1 MKTKTYIILSLV
13 FLCGILISKASITE
27 TEPCSGYEKG
37 TLTLKNGKTR
47 EAYIYIDYCNPH
59 LFQMGLRT
67 IDEKTYKRYVKGKKI
82 KKKSIE
88 KYKIKEIRSFVLDS
102 GKEFRQVKYAN
113 LFSPKNTDK
122 LPRRQLLE
130 VVADGKI
137 TIFKRGYRTRNG
149 FIYKPVMDAV
159 LEGGATHVEFMRDN
173 FEILYQKDKSKNPKN
188 IRNANLKNLFGDNP
202 EVLQKFQD
210 GDYSFRIEFQR
221 EATFSANC
229 DRAFLDA
236 LLEMVHEYNGNVQ
249 EVITASYYQN

>member
-1 MKTKTYIILSLV
+1 MKLKTNLIILLL
-13 FLCGILISKASITE
+13 FLGGVLSTSASTTE
-27 TEPCSGYEKG
+27 PEPCSGYEKG
-37 TLTLKNGKTR
+37 TLTMKNGKTR

-59 LFQMGLRT
+59 LFQMGVRT
-67 IDEKTYKRYVKGKKI
+67 IDEKTYKRYAKGKKI

-88 KYKIKEIRSFVLDS
+88 KYKVKEIRSFVLDS
-102 GKEFRQVKYAN
+102 GKEFRQIKYAN
-113 LFSPKNTDK
+113 LFSQKNTDK

-188 IRNANLKNLFGDNP
+188 IRNANLKTLFGDNH
-202 EVLQKFQD
+202 EVLQRFQN
-210 GDYSFRIEFQR
+210 GDYDFRIQFQR
-221 EATFSANC
+221 EASFSANC
-229 DRAFLDA
+229 DRAFLEA
-236 LLEMVHEYNGNVQ
+236 LLEMVHDYNGTIQ
-249 EVITASYYQN
+249 EEVVSYYQN

>member
-1 MKTKTYIILSLV
+1 MKPKTNLIILLV
-13 FLCGILISKASITE
+13 FLAGILNTTASTTE
-27 TEPCSGYEKG
+27 PEPCSGYEKG
-37 TLTLKNGKTR
+37 TLTMKNGKTK

-59 LFQMGLRT
+59 LFQMGVRT
-67 IDEKTYKRYVKGKKI
+67 IDEKTYKRYAKGKKI

-88 KYKIKEIRSFVLDS
+88 KYKVKEIRSFVLDS

-113 LFSPKNTDK
+113 LFSQKNTDK

-188 IRNANLKNLFGDNP
+188 IRNANLKSLFGDNQ
-202 EVLQKFQD
+202 EVLQRFQN
-210 GDYSFRIEFQR
+210 GDYNFRIQFQR
-221 EATFSANC
+221 EASFSANC
-229 DRAFLDA
+229 DRAFLKS
-236 LLEMVHEYNGNVQ
+236 LLEMVHDYNGTTQ
-249 EVITASYYQN
+249 EVVVSYYQN

>member
-1 MKTKTYIILSLV
+1 MKPKTHLIITLLFLGGILSSNALP
-13 FLCGILISKASITE
+13 TE
-27 TEPCSGYEKG
+27 PEPCSGYEKG
-37 TLTLKNGKTR
+37 TITLKNGKTR

-59 LFQMGLRT
+59 LFQMALRT

-82 KKKSIE
+82 KNKSIE
-88 KYKIKEIRSFVLDS
+88 EYKVKEIRSFVLDS

-113 LFSPKNTDK
+113 LFSQKNTDK

-137 TIFKRGYRTRNG
+137 TIYKRGYRTRNG

-159 LEGGATHVEFMRDN
+159 LAGGPEHVEFMRNN

-188 IRNANLKNLFGDNP
+188 IRNANLKSLFGDNT
-202 EVLQKFQD
+202 EVLQKFQN
-210 GDYSFRIEFQR
+210 GDYSFRVEFQR
-221 EATFSANC
+221 EASFSANC

-236 LLEMVHEYNGNVQ
+236 LLEMVHDYNGTTQ
-249 EVITASYYQN
+249 EVLVSYYQN